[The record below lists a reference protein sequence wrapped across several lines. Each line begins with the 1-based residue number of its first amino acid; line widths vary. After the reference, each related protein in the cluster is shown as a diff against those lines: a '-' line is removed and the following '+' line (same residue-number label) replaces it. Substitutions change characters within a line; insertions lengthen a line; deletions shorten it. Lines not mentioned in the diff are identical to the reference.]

1 MEHEKNQEP
10 MQENK
15 MGVMPIPKLLM
26 QMSLPMVISMLVQA
40 MYNVVDSIYVSHV
53 SENALTAVSMAFPIQ
68 NLMIALACGIGV
80 GMNALLSRC
89 LGQKNYDAAND
100 TADHGVLLCALG
112 TAVFVLFGLFGAG
125 FFFRTQTDIAEIVS
139 GGTTYIAICSIASF
153 GLFFEILFERLL
165 QSTGKTFYSMITQGV
180 GAIVNIILDPI
191 LIFGYFGLPKMGIA
205 GAALATVIGQIVAM
219 FVGMYLHHA
228 KNHEVLIQLSKFRP
242 KKQVILGILEVG
254 IPSMLMM
261 AIGSVMS
268 YGMNRILFTFS
279 STAVAVF
286 GAYFKLQSFVF
297 MPIFGMNNGIVP
309 IIAYNYGF
317 QKPKRITQTIKL
329 GMICAVVYMVF
340 GFALFQLLPA
350 QLLGFF
356 DASPQLLAIGVPALR
371 IISISFLAAGF
382 CIVASSVFQALGN
395 GVYSLLVS
403 VFRQLLVLLPVA
415 FLLAQTGNLDL
426 VWLSFPIA
434 EVISLALSVFFL
446 MRIYKQRIATLPG

>member
-1 MEHEKNQEP
+1 MEKDKT
-10 MQENK
+10 QENK
-15 MGVMPIPKLLM
+15 MGVMPIPKLLV

-68 NLMIALACGIGV
+68 NLMIAVACGIGV
-80 GMNALLSRC
+80 GMNALLSRN
-89 LGQKNYDAAND
+89 LGQKDYDAAND
-100 TADHGVLLCALG
+100 AADHGVLLCGIGMVL
-112 TAVFVLFGLFGAG
+112 FVLFGVFASGI
-125 FFFRTQTDIAEIVS
+125 FFRTQTDIGEIVT
-139 GGTTYIAICSIASF
+139 GGTTYISICTIASF

-191 LIFGYFGLPKMGIA
+191 LIFGYFGVPAMGIT

-219 FVGMYLHHA
+219 FLGMYLHHA
-228 KNHEVLIQLSKFRP
+228 KNDEVLIQLSKFRP
-242 KKQVILGILEVG
+242 KKQVILAILEVG

-286 GAYFKLQSFVF
+286 GAYFKLQSFIF

-309 IIAYNYGF
+309 IIAYNYGYK
-317 QKPKRITQTIKL
+317 KPQRITQTIKL
-329 GMICAVVYMVF
+329 GMICAVIYMTL
-340 GFALFQLLPA
+340 GFAAFQIFPA

-356 DASPQLLAIGVPALR
+356 DASPELLRIGVPALR

-382 CIVASSVFQALGN
+382 CIVAGSVFQSLGN
-395 GVYSLLVS
+395 GMYSLMVS

-415 FLLAQTGNLDL
+415 YVLSRTGNLDL

-434 EVISLALSVFFL
+434 EVVSLAVSAFFL
-446 MRIYKQRIATLPG
+446 VRIFRLRIRTLPG